1 MSFKRTA
8 RVYYLESK
16 YEFLKLIRLRAY
28 VVFTLMFPLMFY
40 VFFGLLMGRSAQ
52 PGEMSLAT
60 YLLGTYG
67 AFGII
72 GVALFG
78 FGVGVA
84 AERGLGWLQVKR
96 ASPMPPLAH
105 LVARLVVCMI
115 FGSALVALLFVL
127 GVVFGGVR
135 MPVSQWALLTLTL
148 VAGTIPFCALG
159 LAIGNLAKPN
169 SAPGLVNIL
178 YLPMAFCSGLW
189 VPLQF
194 LPHFMQSVAAFLP
207 AYHLSQIALAAIH
220 APTQGSVLT
229 HWEALAGF
237 TLLFAGI
244 AWFGYHREQEKM
256 YG

>member
-1 MSFKRTA
+1 MSFKRTV

-16 YEFLKLIRLRAY
+16 YEFLKLARLRAY
-28 VVFTLMFPLMFY
+28 DIYTLMFPLMFY
-40 VFFGLLMGRSAQ
+40 VFFGLLMGRNAP
-52 PGEMSLAT
+52 PGQMPLAT
-60 YLLGTYG
+60 YLLATYG

-84 AERGLGWLQVKR
+84 VERGLGWLQVKR

-105 LVARLVVCMI
+105 LVARLVVCIMFSMVLI
-115 FGSALVALLFVL
+115 AVLFAM
-127 GVVFGGVR
+127 GVVLGGVR
-135 MPVSQWALLTLTL
+135 MPAAQWVLLSLTLI
-148 VAGTIPFCALG
+148 AGTIPFCTLG

-169 SAPGLVNIL
+169 SAPALVNVL

-189 VPLQF
+189 IPLQF
-194 LPHFMQSVAAFLP
+194 LPDFLRHVARFLP
-207 AYHLSQIALAAIH
+207 AYHLSQIALAVLQ
-220 APTQGSVLT
+220 APTEGSVLR

-237 TLLFAGI
+237 SLLFAGI
-244 AWFGYHREQEKM
+244 AWLGYRREQEKM